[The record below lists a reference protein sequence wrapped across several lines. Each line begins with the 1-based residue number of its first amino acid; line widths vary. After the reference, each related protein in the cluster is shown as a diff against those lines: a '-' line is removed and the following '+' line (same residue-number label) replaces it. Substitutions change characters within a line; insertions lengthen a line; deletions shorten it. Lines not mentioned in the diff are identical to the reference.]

1 MTVHEFGEKNE
12 DVLVLFHPLG
22 MRWDIFNYVI
32 PTLQKHYHLVIPA
45 LPGFDP
51 DMPKTDFTS
60 VEQIADEMASWLM
73 HHGLDSITCLYGCS
87 LGGAVVARMLA
98 TRKISVDCAVI
109 DGGMTPY
116 QLWKPLTY
124 LIGIR
129 DFIMLEIGKH
139 MSIKALRGMFDP
151 KKYTEND
158 VAYIKEAM
166 SGMSAKT
173 IWRSFYSCN
182 NYSMPKSAPSINC
195 RIAYWYGSAEK
206 RPRKWDIAYIRKMFP
221 HAQIIE
227 NAGMDHAEF
236 FTLHPEEFCKKLT
249 ARIHLSA
256 RDKR

>member
-22 MRWDIFNYVI
+22 VRWDIFNYVI

-109 DGGMTPY
+109 DGGMTP
-116 QLWKPLTY
+116 
-124 LIGIR
+124 I
-129 DFIMLEIGKH
+129 
-139 MSIKALRGMFDP
+139 
-151 KKYTEND
+151 N
-158 VAYIKEAM
+158 
-166 SGMSAKT
+166 SG
-173 IWRSFYSCN
+173 N
-182 NYSMPKSAPSINC
+182 
-195 RIAYWYGSAEK
+195 
-206 RPRKWDIAYIRKMFP
+206 
-221 HAQIIE
+221 H
-227 NAGMDHAEF
+227 
-236 FTLHPEEFCKKLT
+236 
-249 ARIHLSA
+249 
-256 RDKR
+256 